1 MTSYK
6 FDLDGCIFETAD
18 PIISGRDVR
27 STGGLAPASDFVL
40 IEIGDATSR
49 SVGLEEP
56 ITLQQGRTIQFRS
69 FKSDR
74 SYSMTINERGFEW
87 GAEDISASDIRKYAA
102 IPEGH
107 DLILDSDRDRP
118 IDDDGV
124 VRLKHSGVER
134 IASIAAP
141 KVQIYVNARE
151 HLVAKGR
158 LSFWDIVR
166 LAFPAAQPQE
176 NTAYTV
182 SYRKG
187 SGDRPEG
194 TLISGES
201 VRVKKGMLFNV
212 SETDKS

>member
-1 MTSYK
+1 MSSYK
-6 FDLDGCIFETAD
+6 FELDGRIFETAD
-18 PIISGRDVR
+18 SMISGREVR
-27 STGGLAPASDFVL
+27 STGGLSPASDFVL

-56 ITLQQGRTIQFRS
+56 ITLQQDRTGQFRS

-87 GAEDISASDIRKYAA
+87 GAEDISALDIRRYAS
-102 IPEGH
+102 IPEDH

-118 IDDDGV
+118 IDDDGF
-124 VRLKHSGVER
+124 VRLKPTGVER
-134 IASIAAP
+134 IASVSAP
-141 KVQIYVNARE
+141 KVEIFVNARE
-151 HLVAKGR
+151 HLVPKGR
-158 LSFWDIVR
+158 LTFWDIVR
-166 LAFPAAQPQE
+166 LAFPSAQPQE

-187 SGDRPEG
+187 PGDRPEG